1 MAADGDIRERRWLE
15 RARAGD
21 EGAFALLVERY
32 QRPVFTLC
40 YRMLGDADEAEDAA
54 QEAFLKAYRNL
65 RRYDPQRK
73 FLNWLLTI
81 SANGCVDRLRRRR
94 LQRLPLGRLRLA
106 DPKPGPE
113 AKAIAHE
120 QEAAVRRLLDGLAPR
135 DREALVLRYWHE
147 MSYEEIAQVM
157 NTSVSSVK
165 SRLHRAK
172 KAMAKLYAA
181 QRAESLMEMEN
192 GSPAG

>member
-94 LQRLPLGRLRLA
+94 LQWLPLGRLRLA

-135 DREALVLRYWHE
+135 DREALILRYWHE